1 MQKNFKAFTKT
12 SSNSQPARMRTV
24 TPTTQEYNQKVHNQL
39 DWFRKQASM
48 GYSDYNFSILAN
60 DFKRLS
66 KSLTLGE
73 YHVLGNAWRSAYTDE
88 NHLEALDRAIQEIK
102 SARPM
107 MPGWDK

>member
-12 SSNSQPARMRTV
+12 SNQSRPRREYGIVPA
-24 TPTTQEYNQKVHNQL
+24 TQEYNQQVHNQL

-66 KSLTLGE
+66 KSLTLAE
-73 YHVLGNAWRSAYTDE
+73 YHVLGAAWRSAYVE
-88 NHLEALDRAIQEIK
+88 ESHLEILDKAIQEIK
-102 SARPM
+102 SVRPL
-107 MPGWDK
+107 

>member
-12 SSNSQPARMRTV
+12 TTARSNRAV
-24 TPTTQEYNQKVHNQL
+24 APTTQEYNQKVHNQL

-66 KSLTLGE
+66 KSLTLNE
-73 YHVLGNAWRSAYTDE
+73 HHTLGDAWRSAYTDD
-88 NHLEALDRAIQEIK
+88 NHLETLDKAIEEIK
-102 SARPM
+102 SVRPL